1 MEDENGSKIVSE
13 RNPRITEKMVEEIR
27 NGKYQPTAEELEE
40 DPDFYFKS
48 RTYALLGEPQK
59 VVIDWN
65 YEITQGHEYGRER
78 DCGEGWYWESP
89 ETIRLKE
96 YISRARGEERDMIVY
111 SSGYEYDP
119 DDDEALSFVLACSMY
134 KRSNNILAFNYQ
146 RPVEITFI
154 NIPKQGIS
162 PMDVEPQDEKLK
174 SFYLERIARETNTP
188 DFTYIPRQGLDA
200 FCSLMDA
207 AIDTGKKDPDEEHLP
222 PSMFVT
228 NCIYLILLPIL
239 LIIYA
244 TFWGEEYGFG
254 GGVFFVIVTY
264 LITLILVKIYIEI
277 SCAGAV
283 AAVNR
288 SIKKHD
294 KMSKDDK

>member
-1 MEDENGSKIVSE
+1 MADEKDLSWIDME
-13 RNPRITEKMVEEIR
+13 RNNYKDEEVYHKKLI
-27 NGKYQPTAEELEE
+27 NA
-40 DPDFYFKS
+40 
-48 RTYALLGEPQK
+48 ALGEPQN
-59 VVIDWN
+59 VVIDWD
-65 YEITQGHEYGRER
+65 YEFLQGHEYGKER

-119 DDDEALSFVLACSMY
+119 DNDEALSFVLACSMY

-188 DFTYIPRQGLDA
+188 DFTYIPRQGLDT
-200 FCSLMDA
+200 FCALMDA
-207 AIDTGKKDPDEEHLP
+207 AAGEVEQKPSNPDEGRLP
-222 PSMFVT
+222 VSVT
-228 NCIYLILLPIL
+228 IANGLYFILSPIL

-244 TFWGEEYGFG
+244 AIWGEEYGFG
-254 GGVFFVIVTY
+254 GGVAFVVITY
-264 LITLILVKIYIEI
+264 LITLLIVKIYIEI

-288 SIKKHD
+288 DMKRYEE
-294 KMSKDDK
+294 MTKDDE